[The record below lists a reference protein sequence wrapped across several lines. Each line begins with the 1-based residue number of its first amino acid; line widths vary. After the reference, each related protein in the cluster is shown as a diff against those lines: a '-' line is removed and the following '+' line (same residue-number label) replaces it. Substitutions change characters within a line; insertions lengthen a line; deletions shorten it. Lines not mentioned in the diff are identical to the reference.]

1 MNNSKIYKYWNISKT
16 QKPHFAFEQHMII
29 IIFIYL
35 FSSLF
40 LLGVSYS
47 HCNSFVAKYASNI
60 CKKETY
66 ITT

>member
-1 MNNSKIYKYWNISKT
+1 
-16 QKPHFAFEQHMII
+16 MII